1 MKIRTFRFID
11 NGVYSAKLYSE
22 DWSQFDKSCV
32 HKFGDPEVDLGGTFN
47 LFPAITGTHDS
58 VDVRDYIVDSTK
70 NQGPT
75 LDFYSKDLVGRLVHN
90 VTKDFWGVVSGWT
103 DDPATTIFVSSG
115 AGDRW
120 DFGDSYVVQEVSF
133 TLPARYRRVMGQTP
147 FEQHFDSR
155 TYGNILVYGDADQ
168 YAYQV
173 PQYFVPV
180 ADMMAKSWADEMQ
193 RRIEAA
199 VLALR
204 ANTDGYTNEEID
216 TV

>member
-11 NGVYSAKLYSE
+11 NGVYGARLYTE
-22 DWSQFDKSCV
+22 DWSQLDRSCI

-47 LFPAITGTHDS
+47 LFPAVTGTHDS

-75 LDFYSKDLVGRLVHN
+75 LDFRSKDLTGRPVYN
-90 VTKDFWGVVSGWT
+90 ATKDFWGVVSGWT

-120 DFGDSYVVQEVSF
+120 DFGDVYIVHEVSF
-133 TLPARYRRVMGQTP
+133 ILPARYRRAMGQTP
-147 FEQHFDSR
+147 FEQRFDFR
-155 TYGNILVYGDADQ
+155 TYGSQLVYGDANQ

-180 ADMMAKSWADEMQ
+180 ADMMAKAWADEMQ
-193 RRIEAA
+193 LRIEFA
-199 VLALR
+199 VAVLR
-204 ANTDGYTNEEID
+204 ANTDGYTTEEID